1 MKNNNFCVIM
11 AGGIGSRF
19 WPLSRVDCPK
29 QFVDILGIGK
39 TFIQM
44 TYERFSPFIP
54 AENFI
59 VVTGKNYKELTL
71 QQLPE
76 IKESQILSEP
86 ARRNTAPCLAYA
98 AYKIR
103 AINPDAVM
111 VVTPA
116 DHLVLDTANFAAI
129 VKKNLAYAANHPH
142 LLTVGIT
149 PTFPSTGYGYIEKSS
164 GEEDFDKVVSFK
176 EKPDYETACRF
187 IRAKN
192 FLWNSGM
199 FTWSVKTIID
209 AMQQFVPDIAQAF
222 DNLSSVY
229 GSQAEQEA
237 VDKSYLACRSI
248 SIDYAIMEK
257 SDKVYVTRGDF
268 GWSDLGTWTS
278 LYEQHPKDAANN
290 AVAAPRRY
298 VGNAQNCMIK
308 ELNNEKLVVV
318 DSVENLLVVDTED
331 VLLICPRN
339 DETHV
344 KKLIEAVTSQHE
356 QFK

>member
-1 MKNNNFCVIM
+1 M

-116 DHLVLDTANFAAI
+116 DHLVLDTANFAGI
-129 VKKNLAYAANHPH
+129 VKKKPRLCGKTSSPAYCGHYPH
-142 LLTVGIT
+142 LPL
-149 PTFPSTGYGYIEKSS
+149 
-164 GEEDFDKVVSFK
+164 D
-176 EKPDYETACRF
+176 R
-187 IRAKN
+187 IR
-192 FLWNSGM
+192 
-199 FTWSVKTIID
+199 I
-209 AMQQFVPDIAQAF
+209 
-222 DNLSSVY
+222 
-229 GSQAEQEA
+229 
-237 VDKSYLACRSI
+237 
-248 SIDYAIMEK
+248 
-257 SDKVYVTRGDF
+257 
-268 GWSDLGTWTS
+268 
-278 LYEQHPKDAANN
+278 H
-290 AVAAPRRY
+290 
-298 VGNAQNCMIK
+298 
-308 ELNNEKLVVV
+308 
-318 DSVENLLVVDTED
+318 
-331 VLLICPRN
+331 
-339 DETHV
+339 
-344 KKLIEAVTSQHE
+344 
-356 QFK
+356 